1 MEIKEIINKY
11 LTIDQKNIK
20 HCNIKDKD
28 LLYDILKCW
37 EKLSKSNTIGN
48 LHKKNGNTPLITIN
62 FGSITYVIN
71 ADSCKEGVAEFL
83 KNRKHPWC
91 LIENENGVKN
101 KITNSE
107 TKLPIKGF
115 YMYKI

>member
-11 LTIDQKNIK
+11 LTIDQNNIK
-20 HCNIKDKD
+20 HCNIQGKD

-48 LHKKNGNTPLITIN
+48 LLEINGNTPLITIN
-62 FGSITYVIN
+62 LGSITYVIN

-91 LIENENGVKN
+91 LIENEN